1 MGGAVGSRFPE
12 MEVSEIEIALA
23 QGICA
28 GIAAGPAVIVE
39 GNRRMGLRYEGPWV
53 DGGADGE
60 AS

>member
-1 MGGAVGSRFPE
+1 
-12 MEVSEIEIALA
+12 MEASEIEIALA

-60 AS
+60 AL